1 MSPEKR
7 LDVIVYGIV
16 QGVGFRWWVRQEAR
30 WLGLTGYVR
39 NRYDQTVEVAAEG
52 TERDLRSLLSLLEQ
66 GPSAAVVD
74 HVDVQWGP
82 GSGKFIGFEVRY

>member
-1 MSPEKR
+1 MSQEQR
-7 LDVIVYGIV
+7 MDAIVYGIV
-16 QGVGFRWWVRQEAR
+16 QGVGFRWWVREQAR

-39 NRYDQTVEVAAEG
+39 NRYNHTVEVVAEG

-74 HVDVQWGP
+74 HVDVQWRP
-82 GSGKFIGFEVRY
+82 SSGNFTGFEVRY